1 MTEFSTVMTIP
12 AYFVICLVTLGLKE
26 TAVALS
32 DPFGGDDVAFDT
44 DAFMAG
50 VLNNTKALIS
60 SGAAYKPAALRFPA
74 PPAGLGT
81 TAANGAPETQPLKP
95 GFGDFNA

>member
-12 AYFVICLVTLGLKE
+12 AYFIICLVTLGLKE
-26 TAVALS
+26 TVVALS
-32 DPFGGDDVAFDT
+32 DPFGGDDVDFDT

-50 VLNNTKALIS
+50 VLNNTKALITNA
-60 SGAAYKPAALRFPA
+60 AAYKSTPLKFPA

-81 TAANGAPETQPLKP
+81 TGANGAPEAQPLKA
-95 GFGDFNA
+95 FGDFNA